1 MVQFH
6 LLKPVDL
13 LYFLKNDFFK
23 CFSVN
28 FKRQLVWKK
37 VKCRPFLVSAASL
50 LWVSFF
56 LHFIS
61 SAQHSSTIGKS
72 IIFSAGTQLTCSF
85 FNHCPLL
92 LAKYLSPQLFSS
104 RLTTEPQ
111 SLLRWNHEKRK
122 RDIFKTGILWVCL
135 CVVVLWWWW
144 CQWSTSCSAL
154 SPNNLTLS
162 TVHFWWLSP
171 FGPTNTLSYLDWLR
185 QTVQS
190 ITALL
195 TVFDYKQRQTD
206 RFWQTVSNL
215 VEIFSVS
222 FFALLGFC
230 PPISA
235 ERSKSVQLQLQS
247 V

>member
-13 LYFLKNDFFK
+13 YFFTKMIFQV
-23 CFSVN
+23 FSSELQN
-28 FKRQLVWKK
+28 CK
-37 VKCRPFLVSAASL
+37 VRKSWPFLVSAAL

-56 LHFIS
+56 SIL

-171 FGPTNTLSYLDWLR
+171 FGPTNTLSYLDWDKLCNR
-185 QTVQS
+185 LQHCSQS
-190 ITALL
+190 LITNR
-195 TVFDYKQRQTD
+195 DRQTD
-206 RFWQTVSNL
+206 FD
-215 VEIFSVS
+215 
-222 FFALLGFC
+222 
-230 PPISA
+230 
-235 ERSKSVQLQLQS
+235 KQS
-247 V
+247 PT